1 MPSAQSLSSGGHW
14 DFCKVPGAAWSLGED
29 RGGEARVQAPG
40 SERDKAKGD
49 EEVNTEGTTAG
60 AEDSCPFPG
69 ARQLH

>member
-49 EEVNTEGTTAG
+49 KEVNTEGTAAG
-60 AEDSCPFPG
+60 AEDLRTFPG
-69 ARQLH
+69 AWQLH